1 MKAIVDCNSFYCAC
15 EKVFRPD
22 LRFKPVVVLS
32 NNDGCI
38 VSRNDEARALGIK
51 MTVPYY
57 QARPIIEKYG
67 IAVFSS
73 NYNLYGDMSQRVMQT
88 LKTLVGK
95 DKVEVYSIDES
106 FLDLRHIPAAK
117 LYPFC
122 REIVDTVE
130 KWTGIPVSIGVAPT
144 KVLAKSAN
152 RLAKKDKRASKGV
165 CIMDTE
171 EKMTEMLKS
180 TPVSGIWGVGRKY
193 AAKLEK
199 RKINTAWDLRNMN
212 EEWGRHNLG
221 GVVGVRLIKELR
233 GEPCI
238 EMKDPLETKK

>member
-38 VSRNDEARALGIK
+38 VSRNDEAKALGIK
-51 MTVPYY
+51 MTSPYY
-57 QARPIIEKYG
+57 QAKPLIEKHG
-67 IAVFSS
+67 VAVFSS

-106 FLDLRHIPAAK
+106 FLDLGHVPK
-117 LYPFC
+117 EKMYGLC
-122 REIVDTVE
+122 REIVETVE

-144 KVLAKSAN
+144 KVLSKSAN
-152 RLAKKDKRASKGV
+152 RLAKKDKLTSRGF
-165 CIMDTE
+165 
-171 EKMTEMLKS
+171 LLQ
-180 TPVSGIWGVGRKY
+180 TP
-193 AAKLEK
+193 
-199 RKINTAWDLRNMN
+199 
-212 EEWGRHNLG
+212 
-221 GVVGVRLIKELR
+221 
-233 GEPCI
+233 
-238 EMKDPLETKK
+238 KKK